1 MAINFSNDV
10 GLAGIQQG
18 NTANRP
24 QSPVL
29 GLIYYNT
36 QLGYFESYTENGWFT
51 IAASPTSP
59 TAVTAT
65 NVGTS
70 RAYNNGSASVAFTP
84 NTTGGPASS
93 FIIRPSPTTS
103 PATFTGSAS
112 PVIATNLASSTQYT
126 YTVVASSTYGNSSES
141 SASSGVTATTV
152 PQSPTIGTA
161 TLGDASA
168 TVAYTAGATGGA
180 AATFTATSSP
190 GGLTGTGASPITV
203 SGLTNGTS
211 YTFTVTATNSNGT
224 STASAASNSVVPNV
238 AILTAYQ
245 SIATATVPAGGVS
258 SVSFTESNSS
268 WSDFTHLQ
276 IRASIKS
283 TRNSNDG
290 DVGLIRFN
298 SDSANNYWT
307 GHAYQADGSSASTDP
322 GSTYSY
328 AYIHRLPN
336 AQNSNVFSGTVIDLL
351 DFKSSNSKVVRY
363 FNGYDNNGTA
373 NNVNVIFGDA
383 TWNNS
388 SPVTSMTFSAAV
400 GNIAQYSTFAL
411 YGIKG

>member
-70 RAYNNGSASVAFTP
+70 RAYNNGSASVEFTP

-224 STASAASNSVVPNV
+224 STSSAASNSVVPNV
-238 AILTAYQ
+238 ATLTAYQ

-290 DVGLIRFN
+290 DVGYIRFN

-383 TWNNS
+383 IWNNS